1 MDVFV
6 QILASGLTLG
16 AMYAVAAIGLAL
28 VYGSLNMLNMAHGAL
43 MALGGYIC
51 FYTMTQLGLPALVAV
66 AAAMVVCGV
75 VGLAIYLA
83 AAQPMLR
90 SANFETQIFIATIGI
105 GAIIENVILRAF
117 GPQPQPQSLNLTGA
131 LVIGNVHIPNQNILI
146 LVVAIA
152 LMVALS
158 LLLQRTRLGRA
169 IRATAQNREAAQL
182 MGVRVSMVYAQVLAL
197 SGALAAISGIMVSS
211 LSGLLPNMGGDPMLK
226 AFIICV
232 VAGLGNV
239 YGTVATAIV
248 LGLLE
253 AWIQY
258 VLGVRY
264 SFALLL
270 LLVIGVLIWRPYGLF
285 GRRQVV
291 RL

>member
-1 MDVFV
+1 MDVLV
-6 QILASGLTLG
+6 QVIASGLTLG

-28 VYGSLNMLNMAHGAL
+28 VYGSLNMLNMSHGAL

-51 FYTMTQLGLPALVAV
+51 FYAMTALGLPALVGV
-66 AAAMVVCGV
+66 AAAMLVSGT
-75 VGLAIYLA
+75 VGLVIYLA

-105 GAIIENVILRAF
+105 GAILENVILRAF

-131 LVIGNVHIPNQNILI
+131 QVIGSVHIPNQNILI
-146 LVVAIA
+146 LFVAIG

-158 LLLQRTRLGRA
+158 LLLQHTRLGRA

-182 MGVRVSMVYAQVLAL
+182 MGVRVGVVYAQVLAL
-197 SGALAAISGIMVSS
+197 SGALAAIAGIMVSS

-253 AWIQY
+253 ALIQY

-264 SFALLL
+264 SFGLLL
-270 LLVIGVLIWRPYGLF
+270 LLVIVVLIWRPYGLF